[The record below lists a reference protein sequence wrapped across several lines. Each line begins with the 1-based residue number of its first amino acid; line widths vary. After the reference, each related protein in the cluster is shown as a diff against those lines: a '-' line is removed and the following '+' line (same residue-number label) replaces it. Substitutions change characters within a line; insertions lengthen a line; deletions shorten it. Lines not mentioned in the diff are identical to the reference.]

1 MVNPIDP
8 YSIPKY
14 KNQLVTPPVFKP
26 KIKKDSNTGK
36 VISHNYKV
44 SVTQFKQ
51 QILPKGFPKT
61 TVWGYEGKVYDR
73 KTHKTVCF
81 RSSPGPTFEA
91 IRNLPVNV
99 QWVNKLTKPY
109 FLAVDPTIHWAN
121 PKNLPTPKPPF
132 PDFPP
137 GFSKA
142 QSPVPITIHLHGGDV
157 RSDSDGGPEA
167 WFTPGEEKTGPDF
180 LTSRTHYPNQQE
192 PTALWYH
199 DHALGVTRL
208 NLYAG
213 LAGFYLL
220 RDPKNPI
227 EQILPKGQYDIPIV
241 VQDRSFFKNGEL
253 LFPDEGVNP
262 NIHPYWRPAFIGT
275 TIMVNG
281 RVWPNKNVKRRQYRF
296 RVLNASNTRTYN
308 FKLNNMKPFIQIG
321 SDGGF
326 LKKPVELTELM
337 LAPAERADILIDF
350 STMKPGEK
358 ILLLNDANAP
368 FPNGPAPDPNT
379 VGQIMQFTVVD
390 SKVVPPKKLPEKLN
404 KIPIFVPNQPK
415 RVLTLGIVPGPS
427 GPGPIELL
435 LNGQKWSAPTS
446 ECPIVGATEVWE
458 LVNLTNGA
466 HPIHVHL
473 IEFLIKDRQEF
484 DSTKYREEWTKLN
497 GEPPLDHPTI
507 PLPVKP
513 FLTSD
518 PIKPAPNEQGWK
530 DTVFALP
537 GKVTRILIRW
547 APQDANPKIVRPG
560 VNLFPFDPSFGP
572 GYVWHCHLLDH
583 EDNEMMRRLK
593 VINPNPKPDSDD
605 CKITTDAKVR
615 IILRES

>member
-1 MVNPIDP
+1 MANPLDP

-14 KNQLVTPPVFKP
+14 KNQLLTPPVFKP
-26 KIKKDSNTGK
+26 KIKKDPDTGK
-36 VISHNYKV
+36 VVSHNYTV
-44 SVTQFKQ
+44 NVTQFRQ

-61 TVWGYEGKVYDR
+61 TVWGYEGKVFDP
-73 KTHKTVCF
+73 KTCKTVCF

-91 IRNLPVNV
+91 IQNLPVNV
-99 QWVNKLTKPY
+99 QWVNNLTKPY
-109 FLAVDPTIHWAN
+109 FLAVDPTVHWAN
-121 PKNLPTPKPPF
+121 PNNLPTPTPPF

-137 GFSKA
+137 GFPCA

-157 RSDSDGGPEA
+157 RSDSDGGPEE

-180 LTSRTHYPNQQE
+180 TSSCTHYPNQQE
-192 PTALWYH
+192 PTTLWYH

-208 NLYAG
+208 NLYSG
-213 LAGFYLL
+213 LAGFYIL
-220 RDPKNPI
+220 RDPKSPI
-227 EQILPKGQYDIPIV
+227 EKLLPKGKYDIPIV
-241 VQDRSFFKNGEL
+241 VQDRSFFDNGEL

-281 RVWPNKNVKRRQYRF
+281 RLWPNKNVKRRQYRF

-308 FKLNNMKPFIQIG
+308 FKLSNMKPFIQIG

-326 LKKPVELTELM
+326 LPKPVELTELL

-350 STMKPGEK
+350 STMEPGEK

-368 FPNGPAPDPNT
+368 YPNGPAPDPNT

-404 KIPIFVPNQPK
+404 KIPVFVPNKPN
-415 RVLTLGIVPGPS
+415 RILTLDIVPRPS
-427 GPGPIELL
+427 QPPPPIELL
-435 LNGQKWSAPTS
+435 LNGQKWTAPTS
-446 ECPIVGATEVWE
+446 ECPVVGSTEMWE
-458 LVNLTNGA
+458 FANLTNGA

-484 DSTKYREEWTKLN
+484 DSAKYREEWIKLN
-497 GEPPLDHPTI
+497 GQPPLDHPTLTL
-507 PLPVKP
+507 PLKP
-513 FLTSD
+513 FLTGD

-560 VNLFPFDPSFGP
+560 VNLFPFDPSIGP

-593 VINPNPKPDSDD
+593 VIDPKPDPNDS
-605 CKITTDAKVR
+605 CEVTANAKVR
-615 IILRES
+615 VWISES